1 MNEIHF
7 SKELARRY
15 GKDEAIML
23 SNLAF
28 WVETNTAN
36 RRNIRDGRA
45 WTYNSQSAFAEL
57 YDGIFSRRQIQR
69 ILKSLEDQGAVL
81 KGNYNTKPMDRTC
94 WYTVCDE
101 VLEYYGIPRP
111 PAEPKSAE
119 PEKSVPSIE
128 PNGAMDSTEPCH
140 AKHETVP
147 PIPDIKPDKKP
158 DNTLS
163 DRGSDGAQ
171 EARFKQFWKAYPRKE
186 KRKEALRLW
195 MKLNPDEALFRRI
208 MGGLSAYLESPQ
220 WRDEKGGFRKQYIPQ
235 PTAWLNGERWE
246 DDIITGGAGNRGG
259 PEPPKRI
266 DPGEGFRY
274 V

>member
-45 WTYNSQSAFAEL
+45 WTYNSQNAFAEL

-69 ILKSLEDQGAVL
+69 ILRSLEDQGAVL

-119 PEKSVPSIE
+119 PEKSVQSIE

-158 DNTLS
+158 DNTPS
-163 DRGSDGAQ
+163 DRGSDGERADQ
-171 EARFKQFWKAYPRKE
+171 EKLFRAFWTKYPRKE
-186 KRKEALRLW
+186 GRKKAREKW
-195 MKLNPDEALFRRI
+195 MRMKPDSELYARI
-208 MGGLSAYLESPQ
+208 MAGLEMHIRSEQ
-220 WRDEKGGFRKQYIPQ
+220 WRRGVIPHAA
-235 PTAWLNGERWE
+235 TWLNGERWE